1 VPTEIIYLI
10 CSMLIY
16 WAGLQK
22 QEIVTRM
29 KHEAAALKSVALHFH
44 QQVQQEEDESQAI
57 IKIGMI

>member
-1 VPTEIIYLI
+1 VPTEIICLI
-10 CSMLIY
+10 YSMLIY

-29 KHEAAALKSVALHFH
+29 EHGAAALKSVALHFQ
-44 QQVQQEEDESQAI
+44 QQVQQEGDEPHSI

>member
-1 VPTEIIYLI
+1 LI

-29 KHEAAALKSVALHFH
+29 EHGAAALKSVALHFQ
-44 QQVQQEEDESQAI
+44 QQVQQEGDEPHSI